1 MTGIAL
7 ALLVPLARIIGLENG
22 GLNIVGPAA
31 TGKTTILR
39 VIGSFYGGATI
50 PYIESWLM
58 TDNAPATLGFAHC
71 DLPLLLDESDALE
84 PDQTKAGGRLK
95 ALVHRLALGQQKA
108 QSHRAMGDASMLT
121 DFYVIF
127 GSTSEHRLAA
137 FMRQGGSTI
146 TGGLA
151 ARLVDV
157 PADAGK
163 GLKIFDKLPR
173 DVTADQ
179 YLQRLNRAC
188 HQYCG
193 VAGRTYLRRLVT
205 EVAKDRRGLE
215 EFPRRRAFDAFTG
228 DNDPYGEHD
237 CAILTVDGTQVLFKI
252 DYFDRNLAYHSP
264 DPTDP
269 NVTERVMTVMLASE
283 Y

>member
-1 MTGIAL
+1 
-7 ALLVPLARIIGLENG
+7 
-22 GLNIVGPAA
+22 
-31 TGKTTILR
+31 
-39 VIGSFYGGATI
+39 
-50 PYIESWLM
+50 M